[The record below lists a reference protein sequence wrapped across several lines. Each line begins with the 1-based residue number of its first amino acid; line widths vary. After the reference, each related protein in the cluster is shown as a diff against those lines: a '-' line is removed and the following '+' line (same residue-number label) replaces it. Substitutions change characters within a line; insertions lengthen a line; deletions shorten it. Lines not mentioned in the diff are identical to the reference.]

1 LIELSVTTVL
11 VSDQRFSSSGMRRFF
26 EDAGFEIV
34 SERVCNGNRDLFF
47 VVRKNVALKPKENLE
62 RFYVKFRRGVSS
74 GSNGGLF
81 QSFARQF
88 PDFYA
93 EHSDLGNVGESIN
106 VEVLQSAIDMDADKL
121 FFCYGD
127 GKVFWCYPLLFLK
140 FSQSYGLVRSQ
151 YFGERK
157 RLEITASIPF
167 KLLNEFNMPGVVGN
181 EH

>member
-1 LIELSVTTVL
+1 VIELAATVL
-11 VSDQRFSSSGMRRFF
+11 VSDQSVSFGMRRFF
-26 EDAGFEIV
+26 EDAGFQVV
-34 SERVCNGNRDLFF
+34 SERVCNGSRDLFF
-47 VVRKNVALKPKENLE
+47 VVKKGSEIE
-62 RFYVKFRRGVSS
+62 RFYVKFRRGISS

-81 QSFARQF
+81 QSFSKQF
-88 PDFYA
+88 PDFFA

-140 FSQSYGLVRSQ
+140 FSQSYGLVRTQ

-157 RLEITASIPF
+157 QLEITASIPF
-167 KLLNEFNMPGVVGN
+167 KLLTEFNMSEVVHN